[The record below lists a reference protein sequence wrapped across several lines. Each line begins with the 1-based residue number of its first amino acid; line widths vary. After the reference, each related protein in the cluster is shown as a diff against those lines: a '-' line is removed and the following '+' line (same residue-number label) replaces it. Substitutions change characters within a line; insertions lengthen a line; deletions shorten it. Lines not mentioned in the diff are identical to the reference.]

1 MEAMDYGVVY
11 VDACKAKDI
20 GGKVA
25 SAFGE
30 AASIYK
36 NNVQVVEKITY
47 KILAG
52 KFTNTMK

>member
-1 MEAMDYGVVY
+1 MDFGVVY
-11 VDACKAKDI
+11 VDACQAKDI